1 MSDEVKV
8 LGVGIKVT
16 SDTTGAKES
25 QQAFEQLGLSA
36 SATANKIQVALARTE
51 VAERSQSVETRAAAS
66 EKAQAALKQ
75 IESSEKAGKAAED
88 GAKHIRELGKAT
100 KELGSFGRETG
111 EILAGLERGGIEGLA
126 QAGRG
131 ANGVLK
137 TLASGTLGGLLLPA
151 LAAAGGAFAI
161 FKSVL
166 NDTALGTKR
175 FYDEAAKASEAYK
188 NQLASNLKANE
199 LVLKKQEED
208 IRKIAAAYD
217 EVTAASARSFA
228 QQEKITK
235 ANAALKTSTQDADEK
250 AALAKAQTPEAKEKI
265 SRDAAAR
272 RTKDEAT
279 EKLQGFNT
287 ADVKDNTDIKN
298 AEEAQRIAR
307 GESDRIQATIDAA
320 KKKAEGLTATAGV
333 LFEKNG
339 ATGPT
344 KQAQAEALAA
354 KKSLEELVKSSK
366 PQFESNS
373 ETLKKQQEVINSAN
387 DSKGVTAIDRQ
398 TFQQELRG
406 KQADLS
412 VGDPELLKASRSAAA
427 DVASTRAEIQK
438 RKDSTVTGGFG
449 AKADTADLEQKLT
462 EQQSALTKAQK
473 AQEAD
478 RLSRQSQSS
487 ALSTAVKSDQAN
499 RAPSALKRPGEESQ
513 PAAAGYAVD
522 AAGNITIADRRQRSG
537 PGTLT
542 DSSGRK
548 VAANESAGKGPNKIS
563 LNRGSDSTTA
573 SGANEISALIAAV
586 HENTA
591 ALRAMTGGGGG
602 AGGPAGGGDSGGIT
616 KAADGVKKSGDAV
629 VKAVT
634 EISKSTDKVA
644 KVADNVAKQAKSS
657 RERSGGG

>member
-51 VAERSQSVETRAAAS
+51 VAERSQSVETRSAAA

-75 IESSEKAGKAAED
+75 IESAEKAGKAAED
-88 GAKHIRELGKAT
+88 GAIHIRELGKAT
-100 KELGSFGRETG
+100 KELGSIGREAG
-111 EILAGLERGGIEGLA
+111 EVLAGLSRGGIEGLA

-151 LAAAGGAFAI
+151 LTAVGGAFTI
-161 FKSVL
+161 FKSVQ
-166 NDTALGTKR
+166 NDTALATKR

-199 LVLKKQEED
+199 LALKKQEED

-235 ANAALKTSTQDADEK
+235 ANAALKTATQDADEK
-250 AALAKAQTPEAKEKI
+250 TALAKAQTPEAKEKI
-265 SRDAAAR
+265 ARDAAAR
-272 RTKDEAT
+272 RTKDET
-279 EKLQGFNT
+279 TGKLQGFNT

-298 AEEAQRIAR
+298 AEEAQQVAR
-307 GESDRIQATIDAA
+307 AESERIQATIDAA
-320 KKKAEGLTATAGV
+320 KKKADELTATAGL

-344 KQAQAEALAA
+344 KQAQAEAAAA
-354 KKSLEELVKSSK
+354 KKSLEELIKSSK
-366 PQFESNS
+366 PQFEANS
-373 ETLKKQQEVINSAN
+373 ETLKKQQDVITTAN
-387 DSKGVTAIDRQ
+387 ESKGVTAIDRQ
-398 TFQQELRG
+398 SFQQELRG

-412 VGDPELLKASRSAAA
+412 VGDPELLKSSRSAAA
-427 DVASTRAEIQK
+427 EVAATRAEIQK
-438 RKDSTVTGGFG
+438 RKDSTATAGFG
-449 AKADTADLEQKLT
+449 AQADTADLEKKLA
-462 EQQSALTKAQK
+462 EQQATLTQAQK

-478 RLSRQSQSS
+478 RLSRQAQSS
-487 ALSTAVKSDQAN
+487 AIGTAVKSDQIN
-499 RAPSALKRPGEESQ
+499 RAPSALKRPGDESQ
-513 PAAAGYAVD
+513 AAAAGYAVD

-548 VAANESAGKGPNKIS
+548 VAANDSTGKGPNKIS
-563 LNRGSDSTTA
+563 VNRGGDSTTA
-573 SGANEISALIAAV
+573 SGPDAIAALIAAV

-591 ALRAMTGGGGG
+591 ALRAMAGGGGG
-602 AGGPAGGGDSGGIT
+602 SGPAGAGDSGGIT